1 MVIRQN
7 KILLDIWEYCT
18 NFKLKI
24 VCQVCTV
31 CTVCLLFA
39 LFEGCI
45 SRKWNECKAAM
56 KAFCKSNKNCKVC

>member
-7 KILLDIWEYCT
+7 KTLLDIWEYCT

-45 SRKWNECKAAM
+45 SRKWNECNAAM
-56 KAFCKSNKNCKVC
+56 KTFLSSASYL